1 MVTHAQPV
9 SCATLRRMTPEEL
22 LRTMYDGFNARDIDA
37 VLAAMTEDV
46 DWPNA
51 WEGSRV
57 HGHQEVRDYWT
68 RQWASID
75 PRVTP
80 LGFETLADGRIAVE
94 VQQVIRDLDGEI
106 QASGAVSHVY
116 EIRDG
121 LVSRM
126 DVEDA

>member
-1 MVTHAQPV
+1 M
-9 SCATLRRMTPEEL
+9 SCELRYACSMTPEEL

-126 DVEDA
+126 DVEEA

>member
-1 MVTHAQPV
+1 MN
-9 SCATLRRMTPEEL
+9 SEEL

-57 HGHQEVRDYWT
+57 HGQEEVRDYWT
-68 RQWASID
+68 RQWAAID

-80 LGFETLADGRIAVE
+80 VGFETRAGADGVRIAVE
-94 VQQVIRDLDGEI
+94 VEQTVRDLDGEVV
-106 QASGAVSHVY
+106 ASGTVIHVY
-116 EIRDG
+116 DMRDG
-121 LVSRM
+121 LVARM
-126 DVEDA
+126 DVEEA